1 MRDFHYV
8 HGAPDRGGR
17 KVVMDRPTRPMSP
30 CMSICTLDEDK
41 VCIGCRR
48 TLEEIRGW
56 ALMTPAEQWA
66 LTEELRERQKLKS
79 KY

>member
-1 MRDFHYV
+1 
-8 HGAPDRGGR
+8 
-17 KVVMDRPTRPMSP
+17 MDRPTRPMSP
-30 CMSICTLDEDK
+30 CMSICTLDETR

-56 ALMTPAEQWA
+56 ARMTPEQQWA
-66 LTEELRERQKLKS
+66 LTEELSARQKIKPRT